1 MEADLATMMKLI
13 FSLLSGGILASFAY
27 IYTVFFVKPRRLKSR
42 LQNQGIKGPSP
53 SLLLGNIPE
62 IRRIQTESAAAK
74 TSQKKENPLPIDHDW
89 PSTVFSHLNQ
99 WINEYGPTFVYSTG
113 KIQQLCTVDIDMV
126 KEISLCTSLSLG
138 KPSYLSKDRGPLLGQ
153 SIFSANGLFWSHQ
166 RKIIAPEFY
175 MDKVKSTVSLM
186 VDSTTTM
193 VRSWESRIEGDGGM
207 AEINI
212 DLEIRNLSADI
223 ISRACFG
230 SNYTKGEEIF
240 LKLRN
245 LQDAMSRGF
254 IGIPGSRYIPNKNN
268 WEIWKLEKEINSMIS
283 RVVKER
289 AAANYENDLLQVI
302 LEGAKSYGDQESFP
316 SDVSLDRFIVD
327 NCKAIYFAGHE
338 TTAITASWCLMLL
351 AANQEWQARA
361 RAEVLEICKDNL
373 PDADMLRNMKTLTM
387 VIQET
392 MRLYPPVVFVIRT
405 ALQDLKF
412 KGITIPKGMDIQ
424 IPIPIVQQNPDLWGP
439 DAHQFN
445 PRRFAK
451 GIIGSSTSPQA
462 YMPFGMGARVCAG
475 QHFAMAELKVIVSL
489 ILSKFSFSL
498 SPAYHHSPRFGLV
511 VQPGN
516 GVSLHIR
523 RVS

>member
-1 MEADLATMMKLI
+1 
-13 FSLLSGGILASFAY
+13 
-27 IYTVFFVKPRRLKSR
+27 
-42 LQNQGIKGPSP
+42 
-53 SLLLGNIPE
+53 
-62 IRRIQTESAAAK
+62 
-74 TSQKKENPLPIDHDW
+74 
-89 PSTVFSHLNQ
+89 
-99 WINEYGPTFVYSTG
+99 
-113 KIQQLCTVDIDMV
+113 
-126 KEISLCTSLSLG
+126 
-138 KPSYLSKDRGPLLGQ
+138 
-153 SIFSANGLFWSHQ
+153 
-166 RKIIAPEFY
+166 
-175 MDKVKSTVSLM
+175 
-186 VDSTTTM
+186 
-193 VRSWESRIEGDGGM
+193 
-207 AEINI
+207 
-212 DLEIRNLSADI
+212 
-223 ISRACFG
+223 
-230 SNYTKGEEIF
+230 
-240 LKLRN
+240 
-245 LQDAMSRGF
+245 
-254 IGIPGSRYIPNKNN
+254 
-268 WEIWKLEKEINSMIS
+268 
-283 RVVKER
+283 
-289 AAANYENDLLQVI
+289 
-302 LEGAKSYGDQESFP
+302 
-316 SDVSLDRFIVD
+316 
-327 NCKAIYFAGHE
+327 
-338 TTAITASWCLMLL
+338 MLL